1 MTENEI
7 EKITLIVKNRKGLSK
22 AIRHITGIVERNF
35 ISEICKDMA
44 NSKTEKYKTEYMTAN
59 GNAITI
65 TVEIK
70 AKENEHDGE

>member
-22 AIRHITGIVERNF
+22 ATRHITGIVERNF
-35 ISEICKDMA
+35 ISEICKDMV

-70 AKENEHDGE
+70 SKGE